1 MMDPSFK
8 QHRFFNLHSLTN
20 KINIIIFFIE
30 KRKIILLNIYE
41 GFCFDFEGS
50 FWKISNSDITS
61 LLQRL
66 VNLYDL
72 QHKNGRVPTNC
83 KRRLR
88 EINYNLVRS
97 LRLLLF
103 PFTSECV
110 NIHGSINLQQENV
123 RTLAHLIRSAD

>member
-1 MMDPSFK
+1 MMDSSFK

-20 KINIIIFFIE
+20 EINILFIE
-30 KRKIILLNIYE
+30 KLQIILLNIYE

-50 FWKISNSDITS
+50 FWKRSNSDITS

-72 QHKNGRVPTNC
+72 QNKNGRVPTNC

-97 LRLLLF
+97 LRPLLF
-103 PFTSECV
+103 PCTSKCV